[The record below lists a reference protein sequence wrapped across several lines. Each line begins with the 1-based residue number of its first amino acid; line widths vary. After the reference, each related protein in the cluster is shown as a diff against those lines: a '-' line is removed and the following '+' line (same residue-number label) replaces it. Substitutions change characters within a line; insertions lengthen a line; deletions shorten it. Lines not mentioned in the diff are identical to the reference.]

1 MKNPTQSGAART
13 APRTTS
19 RSTAHRQERPR
30 YETPTVL
37 TYTREQILKEAG
49 PRKRS
54 SGLHPDGL

>member
-1 MKNPTQSGAART
+1 MKNPTPSGTVRT
-13 APRTTS
+13 SSRTTS
-19 RSTAHRQERPR
+19 RSPARRQDRPR

-37 TYTREQILKEAG
+37 TYTREQILKETG

>member
-1 MKNPTQSGAART
+1 MKNPTPSAAART
-13 APRTTS
+13 SPRTTS
-19 RSTAHRQERPR
+19 RSPARRQDRPR

-37 TYTREQILKEAG
+37 TYTREQILKETG